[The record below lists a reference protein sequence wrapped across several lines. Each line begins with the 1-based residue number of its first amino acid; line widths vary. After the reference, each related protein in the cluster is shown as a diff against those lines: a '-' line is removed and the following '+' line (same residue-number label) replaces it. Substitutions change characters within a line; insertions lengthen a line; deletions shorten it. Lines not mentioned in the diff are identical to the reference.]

1 MDQNQIPDQLSFGDF
16 TVHRRE
22 RSLRKHGNRLNLTG
36 QSLDILVLLL
46 ERGGDIVTRE
56 ELQAKLWKA
65 NSYVDIENGLNAA
78 VKKLRQTLGDSAET
92 PRYIETLPRVGYRLL
107 VPVTAG
113 VPPPSGVPAGP
124 AVTSSPLAPAD
135 SPEPETPGP
144 AAVAAEPRR
153 WRHAAAGAL
162 ALLIVAGIWFSKSHR
177 AAPLSDTDLVLIS
190 DFVNTTGDPVFED
203 TLKRAVLVEL
213 SQSPHFNILN
223 EFNLRETL
231 RLMDHTLGDK
241 LEPPLDLQVCQR
253 AGAKVAVAGSIVA
266 LGSQYVLTLD
276 AKNCLTG
283 AIVAHQESRAPGRDQ
298 VLSTLGALIAP
309 LRSKLGESLAT
320 IEKFNTPI
328 LEATTPSLSALKAYT
343 VGDDMRFRDKE
354 EESVSFYRMAVEL
367 DPNFAIAYA
376 RLGAIYRNLD
386 QLDLSRQHMKKA
398 FDLRSHISEK
408 EKFYIAA
415 HYYTDVTQEV
425 DKAIQ
430 TYELWTQTYPNDWI
444 AYNNLADVASRSGL
458 VDKALPAAQ
467 QTLRL
472 NPNVWFAYGVL
483 SNAYLRASRFPEAK
497 AICERAAAENH
508 VGATIKNTALRLAY
522 LEHDQAAADKILE
535 SAKGKSNESLLLTL
549 ASLATS
555 GRGETHAARALAQQA
570 ENLSVQRDN
579 AEEASNTAYD
589 ESLFEAEVGN
599 AAEARLSV
607 EQAMRWNAD
616 PASRGFAA
624 LTLARVGEAN
634 RAASLVQEADV
645 RPLDTVYNAVVLAS
659 ARAAIA
665 LARNNPKQALQEL
678 TAALPYDLSEL
689 ASGQTFYL
697 RGLAY
702 LQAGSATE
710 AQQQFQKLIDN
721 HGSAVT
727 VYWPLAHLGLA
738 RAYAVGGETEKARET
753 YRRFFALWKDADPDL
768 RIVRDAQAQYEKL
781 NASGVPGAT

>member
-36 QSLDILVLLL
+36 QSLDILVMLL

-78 VKKLRQTLGDSAET
+78 VKKLRQTLGDSVET

-107 VPVTAG
+107 VPVGAG
-113 VPPPSGVPAGP
+113 VPQSGAHSGATVA
-124 AVTSSPLAPAD
+124 SSPLAPAD
-135 SPEPETPGP
+135 SPEPETPGTS
-144 AAVAAEPRR
+144 AVAAAPRR
-153 WRHAAAGAL
+153 WRWSYAAAGAL
-162 ALLIVAGIWFSKSHR
+162 ALLIVAGIWFFKSHR
-177 AAPLSDTDLVLIS
+177 LAPLSDSDLVLVS

-213 SQSPHFNILN
+213 SQSPHFNVLN

-231 RLMDHTLGDK
+231 RLMGHTLSDK
-241 LEPPLDLQVCQR
+241 LVPPLDLQVCQR

-266 LGSQYVLTLD
+266 LGSQYVLILD

-283 AIVAHQESRAPGRDQ
+283 GIVAHQESRAPGRDQ
-298 VLSTLGALIAP
+298 VLSTLGAPIAP
-309 LRSKLGESLAT
+309 LRRKLGESLAT

-386 QLDLSRQHMKKA
+386 QLDLSHQHMQKA

-425 DKAIQ
+425 DKSIQ

-458 VDKALPAAQ
+458 IDKALPAAQ

-483 SNAYLRASRFPEAK
+483 SNAHLRASRLAEAK
-497 AICERAAAENH
+497 AICDRAAAENH

-522 LEHDQAAADKILE
+522 LEHDQTAADKILE
-535 SAKGKSNESLLLTL
+535 SAKGKANESLLLTL

-555 GRGETHAARALAQQA
+555 GWGKTRAALGRAGDAL
-570 ENLSVQRDN
+570 ECGSCL
-579 AEEASNTAYD
+579 
-589 ESLFEAEVGN
+589 
-599 AAEARLSV
+599 ARLRGPHVGAHRRGQSCGDPGTGGGC
-607 EQAMRWNAD
+607 QAA
-616 PASRGFAA
+616 
-624 LTLARVGEAN
+624 
-634 RAASLVQEADV
+634 
-645 RPLDTVYNAVVLAS
+645 
-659 ARAAIA
+659 
-665 LARNNPKQALQEL
+665 
-678 TAALPYDLSEL
+678 
-689 ASGQTFYL
+689 
-697 RGLAY
+697 
-702 LQAGSATE
+702 
-710 AQQQFQKLIDN
+710 
-721 HGSAVT
+721 
-727 VYWPLAHLGLA
+727 
-738 RAYAVGGETEKARET
+738 
-753 YRRFFALWKDADPDL
+753 
-768 RIVRDAQAQYEKL
+768 
-781 NASGVPGAT
+781 